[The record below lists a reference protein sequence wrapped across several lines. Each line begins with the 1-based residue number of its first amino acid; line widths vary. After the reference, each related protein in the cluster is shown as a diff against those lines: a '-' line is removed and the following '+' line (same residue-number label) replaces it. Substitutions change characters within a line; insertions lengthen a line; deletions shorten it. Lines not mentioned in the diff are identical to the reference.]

1 MKLFQTSILSV
12 ALLVS
17 GALVQSSR
25 AADNPPVDFHPF
37 TSFTNALA
45 LSGNV
50 TNLNPV
56 ANEIPSGKKI
66 LLIQGTFVA
75 VDSGTSN
82 VTAGITTTLDSAG
95 TWPNSYVASA
105 SWTLNGTNPVT
116 AIALVTN
123 PPGRFFGIGK
133 WSTTQT
139 NGVSW
144 TNLKYSFIEN

>member
-1 MKLFQTSILSV
+1 MKLFSSLVIGAVLALSTSVNI
-12 ALLVS
+12 AL
-17 GALVQSSR
+17 
-25 AADNPPVDFHPF
+25 AADNPPVDFHPL
-37 TSFTNALA
+37 TSFTNSLA
-45 LSGNV
+45 SAGNV

-66 LLIQGTFVA
+66 LCIQGTFVA

-82 VTAGITTTLDSAG
+82 VVAGITTTLDSTA
-95 TWPNSYVASA
+95 TWPNSYVGSA
-105 SWTLNGTNPVT
+105 TWTLNGTNPVT

-144 TNLKYSFIEN
+144 SNLKYSFIEN